1 MSVPYTFSTASQSI
15 PLAQLDS
22 NFATPITLG
31 QSTAFLGQT
40 VTTITGLT
48 LANVN
53 ITSGNVTI
61 SNINVTNVI
70 SNNAV
75 ITSGTISNTMLTNV
89 TINSVSSA
97 ITAAQG
103 GTGLT
108 TLPANNLLLGN
119 GTGSLVSIAP
129 GTNGN
134 VLTSNGTVWLSAA
147 AGAVAGNVTFGN
159 TTVALGGSSSSIG
172 NLTLNNTTINSGS
185 IASGVTAITQAAA
198 ANNTAIATTQFVT
211 TAVTSAAVPNSYNT
225 VGTYA
230 MGKVSGSISNPFTLG
245 TTYAAATLGIPSG
258 SGTWRFMGYGQYE
271 QNICGTY
278 YNTILAIRTV

>member
-53 ITSGNVTI
+53 ITSGNVVANA
-61 SNINVTNVI
+61 SGNI
-70 SNNAV
+70 
-75 ITSGTISNTMLTNV
+75 
-89 TINSVSSA
+89 
-97 ITAAQG
+97 
-103 GTGLT
+103 
-108 TLPANNLLLGN
+108 
-119 GTGSLVSIAP
+119 
-129 GTNGN
+129 
-134 VLTSNGTVWLSAA
+134 
-147 AGAVAGNVTFGN
+147 TFGN
-159 TTVALGGSSSSIG
+159 TTVGLGNSSSSIG

-211 TAVTSAAVPNSYNT
+211 TAVTSAVPNSYNT

-230 MGKVSGSISNPFTLG
+230 MGKISGSTSNPFTVG

-258 SGTWRFMGYGQYE
+258 SGTWRFMGYGTFE
-271 QNICGTY
+271 QNNCGTY
-278 YNTILAIRTV
+278 SNTMLAIRTA